1 MVQIL
6 KRITGTNTHGY
17 SREGGKVRLGSNSV
31 EFLSFVL
38 SHLLLMDPDALLKP
52 QARPGHR
59 WQSWALKF
67 APLLILRF
75 QSRKVT
81 LGTELQLMKD
91 LGPSKGTTTQ
101 PCSCCDLASDPSL
114 MGH

>member
-1 MVQIL
+1 MVQIF
-6 KRITGTNTHGY
+6 KRITGTYTSGC
-17 SREGGKVRLGSNSV
+17 SREGGEVRLGCNSE

-52 QARPGHR
+52 QARPGQR

-67 APLLILRF
+67 APLFILRF

-81 LGTELQLMKD
+81 LGTELQLMKA

-101 PCSCCDLASDPSL
+101 PCSCCDIVSDPSL